1 MSKNKIPIR
10 LADIGPVTRRDVV
23 EADAVKDSNDLFG
36 VILAFGVK
44 ILPDAVEESTLRG
57 IKIFSEKVIY
67 NLLDVYLEWIE
78 QEKTRNLEI
87 GLSSVTFPCKFQ
99 TLPNML
105 FRQKNPAVFGVEIL
119 QGVLKQKVTIM
130 NNVGRTVGTIHQIQ
144 HDGKNIS
151 ESKQGTQVAISM
163 NEPTFGRHIKEN
175 EILYTVPKN
184 NEIKLLKE
192 KFQNTLSNEDL
203 TILEEIIS
211 VRKQTSLLYGL

>member
-1 MSKNKIPIR
+1 
-10 LADIGPVTRRDVV
+10 
-23 EADAVKDSNDLFG
+23 
-36 VILAFGVK
+36 
-44 ILPDAVEESTLRG
+44 
-57 IKIFSEKVIY
+57 
-67 NLLDVYLEWIE
+67 
-78 QEKTRNLEI
+78 
-87 GLSSVTFPCKFQ
+87 
-99 TLPNML
+99 ML